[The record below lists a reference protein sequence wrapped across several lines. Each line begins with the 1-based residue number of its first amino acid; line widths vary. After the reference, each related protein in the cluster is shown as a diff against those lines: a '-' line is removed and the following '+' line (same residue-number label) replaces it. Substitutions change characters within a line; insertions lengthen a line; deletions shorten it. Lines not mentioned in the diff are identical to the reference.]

1 MAPSPSHQALNLG
14 GTQFPGSAKKIL
26 IQFDCFCFRNVAHH
40 SNQSMKVMD
49 RIELKEEVVDDNR
62 MTNNK
67 RSAEAKGGE
76 DQFKKKSDNLF
87 PMLMVD

>member
-1 MAPSPSHQALNLG
+1 MAPSPSHQALNLV
-14 GTQFPGSAKKIL
+14 GTQFPGSTKKIL

-76 DQFKKKSDNLF
+76 DQFKKNKK
-87 PMLMVD
+87 

>member
-1 MAPSPSHQALNLG
+1 M
-14 GTQFPGSAKKIL
+14 
-26 IQFDCFCFRNVAHH
+26 AHH

-76 DQFKKKSDNLF
+76 DQFKKIKK
-87 PMLMVD
+87 

>member
-40 SNQSMKVMD
+40 SNQSMKVLD
-49 RIELKEEVVDDNR
+49 RIELKEEVVDDNYF
-62 MTNNK
+62 NK

-76 DQFKKKSDNLF
+76 DQFKKIKK
-87 PMLMVD
+87 